1 MMQFYLTEYIKDGVA
16 QEGPLI
22 MASTLEQA
30 NAQAEDLGLKLVG
43 EMFPLDCSIVTGK
56 QNCII
61 NNILFL

>member
-1 MMQFYLTEYIKDGVA
+1 MMQFYLTEYVKDGVA

-43 EMFPLDCSIVTGK
+43 EMFPLAHLDMTQGETIH
-56 QNCII
+56 
-61 NNILFL
+61 